1 MDILPFNILP
11 VLYWIC
17 IRSHWKYTQIKA
29 TIVASHILVLY
40 VLYFCCLTW
49 NVGHTMNGMVFLVV
63 YNFCIFDSPSLSCQQ
78 VIKAWWSLVVILPV
92 AETVCK
98 TFADQCLSN
107 VDVSALLF
115 PFCIC
120 IRFLLLGNIWRM
132 QPKIVMCRLSINYVR
147 MNIVSYDNCFTQYK
161 HNLKEMNKEITN
173 TVRKL

>member
-1 MDILPFNILP
+1 MDILPFSNLP

-17 IRSHWKYTQIKA
+17 IRNHWKYTQIKAVEA

-63 YNFCIFDSPSLSCQQ
+63 YNFCIFDCPSLSRP
-78 VIKAWWSLVVILPV
+78 AWWSQVVILPM

-98 TFADQCLSN
+98 TFPDQCLSN

-120 IRFLLLGNIWRM
+120 SYTFSSPRQHLTHATKNSNVYSLWWNVAVLLVCVGF
-132 QPKIVMCRLSINYVR
+132 PKLKNCTCVAKACR
-147 MNIVSYDNCFTQYK
+147 
-161 HNLKEMNKEITN
+161 
-173 TVRKL
+173 

>member
-1 MDILPFNILP
+1 MDILPFSNLQ

-29 TIVASHILVLY
+29 VEATIVDCGQSHTCTICIVLWELHLWSWRY
-40 VLYFCCLTW
+40 ELQKRQKLFCSCCLTW
-49 NVGHTMNGMVFLVV
+49 NVGHTMNVMVFLVV

-78 VIKAWWSLVVILPV
+78 VIEAWWSLVIIQPM

-98 TFADQCLSN
+98 TFADQRLSN

-120 IRFLLLGNIWRM
+120 ICFLLLGNI
-132 QPKIVMCRLSINYVR
+132 
-147 MNIVSYDNCFTQYK
+147 
-161 HNLKEMNKEITN
+161 
-173 TVRKL
+173 